1 MKRTP
6 TLPALILTLLVLV
19 QSTFALAQTK
29 YWTGGSGLWNDAAHW
44 SNSPDGNG
52 GAGVPND
59 RDDVVIDPARPITIA
74 LQGQATCKGL
84 SVNGEN
90 AAVQL
95 TGAANAGISIA
106 GTWQLKGAVQW
117 NAEGNVELTVR
128 REGVEVD
135 LRGIPV
141 RGSIILNGSGSW
153 SVLSAM
159 TTAGDLRLQQG
170 TLITNGNVIT
180 AHGLIA
186 ETNAQKQLIAGNAL
200 VALDTAPDRNALRDV
215 VVVGSSALVVNG
227 AMEPWGFGE
236 EQGGDR
242 DVNTCG
248 TGAGQTPFTVTTSVV
263 SNYNG
268 FGVQCRG
275 NCNATVTVTVSGG
288 SGNFTYLWLNGGP
301 PTATW
306 TTACG
311 GPQLVVVTDFTQGIS
326 CPVQIVVNE
335 PAPLGV
341 IFFGQSTPP
350 TCADVCNGTR
360 TSAAIGGVPGG
371 TGYGYNWNNGA
382 GTSSSFNMLC
392 AGANTL
398 RITDANS
405 CIFDTT
411 FFFNVQP
418 IAPSLT
424 FNDAGCNG
432 VCDGTA
438 TVAPVGGT
446 GAFTVTWSPQPI
458 VTTDQFNAVQLCAG
472 NYSVNVRDANGC
484 DTTVTFVISQPPP
497 IVPNL
502 TSTNATCSDACNGA
516 ASVAPS
522 GSAGPFTYVWTPPPG
537 GSGAG
542 TNAVTGLCAGNYTVR
557 VTDDVSGCSV
567 LTPFEVTAPPSID
580 VQGVVTDA
588 LCANTCDG
596 RIDITV
602 TGGTGVFTYV
612 WTPPPGAGQGTGSV
626 TGLCPGDYSV
636 LVTDAAGCDTTVT
649 FTVGAPPPLV
659 PTLVTTDV
667 SCAGACDGTASVSVS
682 GGVGGFTYTWTPAV
696 TGAGTPNATQLCAG
710 LYTVLIRDANLCDT
724 TLTFEITEPLPLT
737 ATQSQTDVSCGTLCD
752 GTASVLVSGGATD
765 YTYNWDGPAAPAGE
779 GTPDVTGLCA
789 GVHSVLITDANGCTL
804 TQTFT
809 ILPAVPIQVTLTLTP
824 ASCPGICDGRADAV
838 AVGGSGPFTYSW
850 SPLPV
855 VGDGTPNASGLCP
868 QDYSLTVTDGVG
880 CDTTITFTILAPA
893 AILPNTTQTDVT
905 CAGICDGTITL
916 APTGGNGVFTYLW
929 LPAGPVGPTATGLC
943 AGDQQVTITSGGCDT
958 TITITIVAPLPIT
971 ASVVPT
977 SASCSDAC
985 DGSAI
990 LTTSGGTG
998 TPTFV
1003 WDPPPGAGQ
1012 GTATP
1017 TLMCPDDYTVTITD
1031 ANGCD
1036 TTLAFTITS
1045 PLPLTA
1051 TQTQTNVSCGPLCNG
1066 TASIVVSG
1074 GTTDY
1079 SYDWDGPATPTGEG
1093 TPNATGLCVG
1103 THTVLVT
1110 DARGCTLTLTFDI
1123 VPADP
1128 ILISLALTPASCPGI
1143 CNGSAVATVTGG
1155 AGGFVYSWLPLPVI
1169 GDGTPSASGLCPQP
1183 YTLTITDAAGC
1194 DTTVAFTITAP
1205 SAIVPNV
1212 TQTDI
1217 SCAGV
1222 CDGSIVL
1229 APTGGN
1235 GVFTY
1240 VWTPPTGSAGPAAN
1254 GLCAGDQQVTISSG
1268 GCDTTITITIT
1279 EPLPIT
1285 VSADVTDVTCN
1296 TSCDGA
1302 VDLTVAGG
1310 TGSYTF
1316 LWVPQP
1322 GLGQGTA
1329 NPSDMC
1335 PGDYVVTV
1343 RDANGCAATLSVTI
1357 AAPQPITPSL
1367 TVAAESCAGPCT
1379 GIATVQ
1385 PSGGTGVINIF
1396 WAPAPG
1402 SGQFTNTAR
1411 FLCAGTNYTVTLTDE
1426 SGCDTT
1432 IAFTIDPSSTIV
1444 PNSSSTPVTCP
1455 GACDGTATVGPTG
1468 GVAPY
1473 TFIWSPPPAVQGQP
1487 TATGLCEGPIQV
1499 IITDSA
1505 GCVSISEVLITGPA
1519 AITDNAVVTDIL
1531 CNGDCDASITMDVQG
1546 GTGPYTYA
1554 WTPPPPVGAG
1564 TGVISGLC
1572 TGVRNVLVTDSRGCT
1587 ATFTYIIGT
1596 PAPILVNVLKTP
1608 SECNICVGAATVIA
1622 SGGTGVLSIQ
1632 WLNGDGILVGTD
1644 TAITNVC
1651 ADVYTLIVT
1660 DENGCSVTES
1670 IPITDSNG
1678 ESILATGSTTSCP
1691 GICDGVINV
1700 DFNCGEPPCSIAW
1713 TDDFG
1718 VQLPDTTN
1726 TVTDL
1731 CPGDYFVSVTNA
1743 QGCVTIDTVT
1753 VAPSMDP
1760 TLAISSTGVTCTGL
1774 CNGTATV
1781 GITSGTPPFTFTWS
1795 PEPGTGQGT
1804 PNVTGLCADVY
1815 TVTVTTGSGC
1825 ILEAE
1830 VLITEAAPISVNAA
1844 LISNVSCSG
1853 ICDGNVTM
1861 AVSGGT
1867 PPYTYLWTPAPAAG
1881 QGSSAAFGFCA
1892 GPFSVL
1898 ITDNAGCSVTRSYV
1912 MPEPLPL
1919 QVLTSFTASS
1929 CPVCDGTATAT
1940 VIGGNGQYTFSWLLD
1955 GVEISTDQAPVD
1967 LCGGLYTLIVRD
1979 VFGCEVQRQLQIPS
1993 AVGEALTPVNG
2004 QTLCGNDCNGEVS
2017 VDFTCSLPDCVVQ
2030 WFDADGNPIGG
2041 NSNTLSGLCNGTY
2054 TAQVT
2059 NANGCVSF
2067 AEATVSPSTT
2077 IIPNLSTTPATC
2089 AGVCDAT
2096 ATVGPVGGV
2105 PPYTYLWT
2113 PTPGGPDSLS
2123 QAIGLC
2129 AGVYQVLIGDQ
2140 SGCDTTVSVLILE
2153 PQPLVQ
2159 VAAVSNIA
2167 CNAVCNG
2174 SIIVTPTGGTA
2185 PYTYFWDPVPPN
2197 GQGSNGGYDLCA
2209 GDYEV
2214 TVTDVRGCSVQNTW
2228 TVAEPV
2234 ALQLAGGSIES
2245 QCGLCNGSVFVTPSG
2260 GTAPYIFTWTQNG
2273 NIFGTAD
2280 TLANLCPGL
2289 YTVTVTD
2296 SLGCTASQL
2305 VPVQD
2310 ENGEVLTTTGSI
2322 TSCPGVCDGTAE
2334 VAFTCSFPT
2343 CTIAWFDAIG
2353 TDLDLD
2359 TEQIS
2364 GLCAG
2369 LYLVQVTS
2377 GNGCVSID
2385 SAYVTEPAPIV
2396 ANLSTTPVTCFGD
2409 CDGVATVGPTGG
2421 VEPYIYLWTQNVN
2434 GQGTPQ
2440 ATDLCVGTY
2449 ELTITDDNGAGCSLV
2464 TSILILG
2471 PDLLIPGVAAT
2482 PITCNGACDG
2492 SIVLSPSGGTPIY
2505 VYNWITEPPNG
2516 PGSNT
2521 GVNLCAQDWVVQITD
2536 ARGCDTTATITITD
2550 PPLLEAQLSST
2561 NNNCFG
2567 ECIGTANAAVTG
2579 GVPPYSLVWSGVAG
2593 PIATDTTDIGTLC
2606 AGDYSLAITDSSG
2619 CSINLPFTITE
2630 GAAIEAGLSFTGETC
2645 NGPCDGTAAVGPMGG
2660 AGGFTFDWQPDP
2672 GPGNGQGTDQVSNL
2686 CAGNYTITVT
2696 DQLTCDTTITFTLL
2710 PYTPIA
2716 NVATVTDVT
2725 CNSACDGTV
2734 ITDATGGIGNLVYTW
2749 TPPPSN
2755 GPDTPVAL
2763 ELCPGDIALTIT
2775 DAAGCDT
2782 SFTYSITEPLLLE
2795 VSVDLV
2801 SDASCVDAADGAIST
2816 TAFGGEPGYTFAWSG
2831 PNGFSATT
2839 EDLSGLQPGSY
2850 EVTVT
2855 DANNCN
2861 VVVPV
2866 TVNAAVTVVADA
2878 GADRTACS
2886 SAVETLDG
2894 SASTGATTYQWT
2906 NDQGDVISDSV
2917 MVELPLQSAGT
2928 YVYILTVSDG
2938 PCSATDT
2945 VTITFA
2951 PLPIANAGPDQFI
2964 FLTDVVTLGGTPS
2977 GPAGSTFSWSPDTL
2991 VSNATASN
2999 PTTSPAVTTWYV
3011 LSIVGPNGCLDT
3023 DSVLVTVEP
3032 NVVIPTGFTPNSDG
3046 RNDTWVIDYIELFP
3060 ECVVEVYNRWGDQL
3074 FRSVGYKQ
3082 PWDGKYRDGYVPVG
3096 TYYYVIDLKDERFPE
3111 AYTGPLTVIR

>member
-1 MKRTP
+1 MHLRNNSSVAKAMQRLFRSALDKNCFASLGVFELRIGIKATNVKRTP

-29 YWTGGSGLWNDAAHW
+29 YWTGGSGQWNDAAHW
-44 SNSPDGNG
+44 SISPDGIG
-52 GAGVPND
+52 GAGVPSD
-59 RDDVVIDPARPITIA
+59 RDNVVISPARPITIA

-84 SVNGEN
+84 SVDGES
-90 AAVQL
+90 AAVRI
-95 TGAANAGISIA
+95 TGTSNVGITIA
-106 GTWQLKGAVQW
+106 GNWQLKGAVEW
-117 NAEGNVELTVR
+117 NAEGEVELTVR
-128 REGVEVD
+128 REGVELD
-135 LRGIPV
+135 LRGNPV
-141 RGSIILNGSGSW
+141 RGSIVLNGSGSW

-159 TTAGDLRLQQG
+159 TCEGDLRLRQG

-180 AHGLIA
+180 ARGLIA

-200 VALDTAPDRNALRDV
+200 VVLGDTPDRNALRDV
-215 VVVGSSALVVNG
+215 VVVGTSTLVVNG

-242 DVNTCG
+242 DANTCG

-263 SNYNG
+263 TNYNG
-268 FGVQCRG
+268 FGVRCRG

-288 SGNFTYLWLNGGP
+288 SGNFSYQWLNGGP

-311 GPQLVVVTDFTQGIS
+311 GPQLVVVTDTGQGIS
-326 CPVQIVVNE
+326 CPVQVVVSE

-341 IFFGQSTPP
+341 IFFGLSTPP
-350 TCADVCNGTR
+350 TCANVCDGRR
-360 TSAAIGGVPGG
+360 TSAAIGGVPGA

-382 GTSSSFNMLC
+382 GSSSSFNMLC

-411 FFFNVQP
+411 FFFNVAP
-418 IAPSLT
+418 IAPNLT
-424 FNDAGCNG
+424 FNNAGCNG

-438 TVAPVGGT
+438 TVAPLGGT

-458 VTTDQFNAVQLCAG
+458 VTNGQFNAVQLCAG
-472 NYSVNVRDANGC
+472 NYSVHVRDANGC
-484 DTTVTFVISQPPP
+484 DTTVTFMISQPPP

-502 TSTNATCSDACNGA
+502 TSTNATCSDGCNGT
-516 ASVAPS
+516 ASVAPT
-522 GSAGPFTYVWTPPPG
+522 GSIGPFTYVWTPPPG

-542 TNAVTGLCAGNYTVR
+542 TNAVNGLCAGNYTVR
-557 VTDDVSGCSV
+557 VTDDISGCFV
-567 LTPFEVTAPPSID
+567 VTPFVVTAPPAID

-596 RIDITV
+596 GIDLTV
-602 TGGTGVFTYV
+602 TGGTGAFTYL
-612 WTPPPGAGQGTGSV
+612 WTPPPGIGQGTGSV
-626 TGLCPGDYSV
+626 SGLCPGDYSV
-636 LVTDAAGCDTTVT
+636 LVTDAASCDTTVT
-649 FTVGAPPPLV
+649 FTVGSPPPLV

-682 GGVGGFTYTWTPAV
+682 GGVGGFTYSWTPAV

-710 LYTVLIRDANLCDT
+710 TYTLLIRDANLCDT
-724 TLTFEITEPLPLT
+724 TLTFEITQPLPLT

-752 GTASVLVSGGATD
+752 GTASVVVSGGTTD
-765 YTYNWDGPAAPAGE
+765 YTYNWDGPATPTGE

-838 AVGGSGPFTYSW
+838 VLGGSGTFTYSW

-868 QDYSLTVTDGVG
+868 QDYTLTVTDGVG

-893 AILPNTTQTDVT
+893 AILPNATQTDVT

-916 APTGGNGVFTYLW
+916 APTGGNGTFTYLW
-929 LPAGPVGPTATGLC
+929 NPAGPTGQSATGLC

-958 TITITIVAPLPIT
+958 TITITITEPLPIT
-971 ASVVPT
+971 ASAVVT
-977 SASCSDAC
+977 DATCFNSC
-985 DGSAI
+985 DGSVD
-990 LTTSGGTG
+990 LTAAGGAGGFTYIWV
-998 TPTFV
+998 PQ
-1003 WDPPPGAGQ
+1003 PGSGQ

-1017 TLMCPDDYTVTITD
+1017 SDMCPGAYLVTVSD
-1031 ANGCD
+1031 VNGCD
-1036 TTLAFTITS
+1036 TTLSVTI
-1045 PLPLTA
+1045 
-1051 TQTQTNVSCGPLCNG
+1051 
-1066 TASIVVSG
+1066 
-1074 GTTDY
+1074 
-1079 SYDWDGPATPTGEG
+1079 
-1093 TPNATGLCVG
+1093 NA
-1103 THTVLVT
+1103 
-1110 DARGCTLTLTFDI
+1110 
-1123 VPADP
+1123 
-1128 ILISLALTPASCPGI
+1128 
-1143 CNGSAVATVTGG
+1143 
-1155 AGGFVYSWLPLPVI
+1155 
-1169 GDGTPSASGLCPQP
+1169 
-1183 YTLTITDAAGC
+1183 
-1194 DTTVAFTITAP
+1194 
-1205 SAIVPNV
+1205 
-1212 TQTDI
+1212 
-1217 SCAGV
+1217 
-1222 CDGSIVL
+1222 
-1229 APTGGN
+1229 
-1235 GVFTY
+1235 
-1240 VWTPPTGSAGPAAN
+1240 PPP
-1254 GLCAGDQQVTISSG
+1254 ISSG
-1268 GCDTTITITIT
+1268 LTTTA
-1279 EPLPIT
+1279 E
-1285 VSADVTDVTCN
+1285 TC
-1296 TSCDGA
+1296 G
-1302 VDLTVAGG
+1302 
-1310 TGSYTF
+1310 
-1316 LWVPQP
+1316 
-1322 GLGQGTA
+1322 
-1329 NPSDMC
+1329 
-1335 PGDYVVTV
+1335 
-1343 RDANGCAATLSVTI
+1343 
-1357 AAPQPITPSL
+1357 
-1367 TVAAESCAGPCT
+1367 GPCT
-1379 GIATVQ
+1379 GTATVL
-1385 PSGGTGVINIF
+1385 PFGGTGVISVF

-1402 SGQFTNTAR
+1402 SGQFTNTAI

-1426 SGCDTT
+1426 AGCDTT

-1455 GACDGTATVGPTG
+1455 GACNGTATVGPTG

-1473 TFIWSPPPAVQGQP
+1473 TYIWSPPPAVQGQP

-1505 GCVSISEVLITGPA
+1505 GCVSISQVLITGPA
-1519 AITDNAVVTDIL
+1519 PITDNAVVTDLL
-1531 CNGDCDASITMDVQG
+1531 CSGDCNASITLDVQG

-1564 TGVISGLC
+1564 TGTISGLC
-1572 TGVRNVLVTDSRGCT
+1572 TGVRNVLVTDARGCT

-1596 PAPILVNVLKTP
+1596 PPPIVVNVLKTP
-1608 SECNICVGAATVIA
+1608 SQCQICVGAASVIA
-1622 SGGTGVLSIQ
+1622 TGGTGVLTIQ
-1632 WLNGDGILVGTD
+1632 WLDGDGILVGTD

-1670 IPITDSNG
+1670 VPITDSDG

-1691 GICDGVINV
+1691 GICDGVISV
-1700 DFNCGEPPCSIAW
+1700 DFNCDFPPCSIAW

-1718 VQLPDTTN
+1718 VQLPDTSN
-1726 TVTDL
+1726 TVSDL
-1731 CPGDYFVSVTNA
+1731 CPGDYFVSVTNG

-1753 VAPSMDP
+1753 VSPSMDP
-1760 TLAISSTGVTCTGL
+1760 TLAISSTGVSCTGL
-1774 CNGTATV
+1774 CDGTATV

-1804 PNVTGLCADVY
+1804 PFVTGLCADVY
-1815 TVTVTTGSGC
+1815 TVTVTTGNGC
-1825 ILEAE
+1825 ILVAE
-1830 VLITEAAPISVNAA
+1830 VLITEAPPISVNAA

-1853 ICDGNVTM
+1853 LCDGNVTM

-1867 PPYTYLWTPAPAAG
+1867 PPYTFLWTPAPAAG

-1912 MPEPLPL
+1912 MPEPLPM
-1919 QVLTSFTASS
+1919 QVFTSFTASG

-1940 VIGGNGQYTFSWLLD
+1940 VIGGNGQYTFSWLLN
-1955 GVEISTDQAPVD
+1955 GIEISTDQAPTA

-1979 VFGCEVQRQLQIPS
+1979 AFGCEVQRLLQIPS
-1993 AVGEALTPVNG
+1993 SVGEVLTPVNG
-2004 QTLCGNDCNGEVS
+2004 QTLCGNDCNGEAS

-2041 NSNTLSGLCNGTY
+2041 NSNTLTGLCNGTY

-2059 NANGCVSF
+2059 NASGCVSF
-2067 AEATVSPSTT
+2067 AEVTVSPSTT
-2077 IIPNLSTTPATC
+2077 IIPNLSTTQASC

-2096 ATVGPVGGV
+2096 ATVGPVGGI
-2105 PPYTYLWT
+2105 PPYTYMWT
-2113 PTPGGPDSLS
+2113 PAPGGPDTLS
-2123 QAIGLC
+2123 QATGLC

-2153 PQPLVQ
+2153 PQPVVQ
-2159 VAAVSNIA
+2159 NAAITNIA

-2174 SIIVTPTGGTA
+2174 SIVATPFGGTA
-2185 PYTYFWDPVPPN
+2185 PYTFFWDPVPPN
-2197 GQGSNGGYDLCA
+2197 GQGSNGAYDLCA
-2209 GDYEV
+2209 GDYDLL
-2214 TVTDVRGCSVQNTW
+2214 VTDFRGCSVPNTW
-2228 TVAEPV
+2228 TIDEPV

-2245 QCGLCNGSVFVTPSG
+2245 QCGLCNGTAFVTTSG
-2260 GTAPYIFTWTQNG
+2260 GTAPYIFIWTQNG
-2273 NIFGTAD
+2273 NIFGTGD
-2280 TLANLCPGL
+2280 TLSPVCPGL

-2296 SLGCTASQL
+2296 SLGCVASTL

-2310 ENGEVLTTTGSI
+2310 ENGEVLTTTGSL

-2334 VAFTCSFPT
+2334 VSFTCSFPT

-2353 TDLDLD
+2353 TDLNLD

-2369 LYLVQVTS
+2369 LYLVQVIS

-2385 SAYVTEPAPIV
+2385 SAYVTEPLPIV
-2396 ANLSTTPVTCFGD
+2396 ANLSTAPVTCFGD

-2421 VEPYIYLWTQNVN
+2421 VEPYVYLWTQNVN

-2471 PDLLIPGVAAT
+2471 PDLLIPGVATT

-2516 PGSNT
+2516 PGSNN

-2550 PPLLEAQLSST
+2550 PPLLEAQLST
-2561 NNNCFG
+2561 TDNNCFG
-2567 ECIGTANAAVTG
+2567 ECIGTASVAVTG
-2579 GVPPYSLVWSGVAG
+2579 GVPPYTLLWSGVTGA
-2593 PIATDTTDIGTLC
+2593 IAMDTTDIGSLC
-2606 AGDYSLAITDSSG
+2606 AGDYNLAVTDSSG
-2619 CSINLPFTITE
+2619 CAINLPFTITE

-2645 NGPCDGTAAVGPMGG
+2645 NGPCDGTAAVSPNGG

-2686 CAGNYTITVT
+2686 CAGNFTITVT
-2696 DQLTCDTTITFTLL
+2696 DQLTCDTTIAFTLL
-2710 PYTPIA
+2710 PYTPIS
-2716 NVATVTDVT
+2716 NEATVTDVT
-2725 CNSACDGTV
+2725 CNGACDGTV
-2734 ITDATGGIGNLVYTW
+2734 ITDATGGIGTLIYTW

-2763 ELCPGDIALTIT
+2763 ELCPGDIALTIS

-2795 VSVDLV
+2795 VSIDLV
-2801 SDASCVDAADGAIST
+2801 SDASCADASDGAIST
-2816 TAFGGEPGYTFAWSG
+2816 TAFGGEPSYTFAWSG

-2839 EDLSGLQPGSY
+2839 EDLSGLQAGTY

-2855 DANNCN
+2855 DANNCT

-2866 TVNAAVTVVADA
+2866 TVNALVTVVANA
-2878 GADRTACS
+2878 GADRTVCANT
-2886 SAVETLDG
+2886 VETLDG

-2945 VTITFA
+2945 VSITFA

-2977 GPAGSTFSWSPDTL
+2977 GPAGSTFSWTPDSL
-2991 VSNATASN
+2991 VSNATAAN

-3011 LSIVGPNGCLDT
+3011 LSIIGPNGCLDT

-3032 NVVIPTGFTPNSDG
+3032 NVIIPTGFTPNSDG

-3074 FRSVGYKQ
+3074 FRSVGYRQ